1 MNPQPVK
8 RLQGAALKAAIV
20 ASEKQLGPAEIEV
33 DRLAGELEALLIA
46 GKDTSDIRAALALAI
61 KNRARIQ
68 DEHDIRLA
76 QVEQRRAERIV
87 AAAQALV
94 AAANNSTSA
103 LLQQF
108 EFAL

>member
-1 MNPQPVK
+1 MNHQPVK

-33 DRLAGELEALLIA
+33 ERIAGELEALLIA
-46 GKDTSDIRAALALAI
+46 GKDTSDIRAALNRAI
-61 KNRARIQ
+61 KTRDRLG
-68 DEHDIRLA
+68 DEHAVRLA

>member
-8 RLQGAALKAAIV
+8 RLQGAALKAAV
-20 ASEKQLGPAEIEV
+20 AALDRNLGPAEQEV
-33 DRLAGELEALLIA
+33 ERLAGDLEALLIA
-46 GKDTSDIRAALALAI
+46 GKDTADIRAALALAI